1 MRVFVTGATG
11 FVGSAV
17 VKELLDHGHSVL
29 GLTRS
34 DAGAEKLAALGATA
48 FRGDLDDLGSLQ
60 SGAASCDAV
69 IHTAFDHDFSRYVE
83 NCEKDRRVIRA
94 MGSVLAGSN
103 RPMIVTSGIALL
115 RADRPLVESD
125 TVSGDIPRKASEEA
139 AAEIAADGVNISV
152 MRLPPSVH
160 GVGDHGFVPLLIN
173 LAREKGF
180 VACVEDGDNLWPA
193 VHRLDAARAYRLA
206 IEDRASQPAYH
217 AVAEE
222 GIAFADIAHTISLGL
237 GLPFKSLT
245 PEQAHDYF
253 GWFTHFAAI
262 DCCASSGRTQQV
274 LGWTPR
280 EISLIEDMQTAG
292 YFDV

>member
-48 FRGDLDDLGSLQ
+48 FRGDLDDLGSIQ
-60 SGAASCDAV
+60 GGAASCDAV
-69 IHTAFDHDFSRYVE
+69 IHTGFNHDFTRFAES
-83 NCEKDRRVIRA
+83 CEKDRHVIEA

-103 RPMIVTSGIALL
+103 RPMIVTSGIGLL
-115 RADRPLVESD
+115 RADRPVIESD
-125 TVSGDIPRKASEEA
+125 TVTANIPRKATEEA
-139 AAEIAADGVNISV
+139 VAKIVASGVNASV

-160 GVGDHGFVPLLIN
+160 GAGDHGFVPLLIN

-180 VACVEDGDNLWPA
+180 VACIEDGDNLWPA

-206 IEDRASQPAYH
+206 IEDQASQPAYH
-217 AVAEE
+217 AVGEE
-222 GIAFADIAHTISLGL
+222 GVAFADIAHTISVGL
-237 GLPFKSLT
+237 GLPFKSLSR
-245 PEQAHDYF
+245 EHAKDYF
-253 GWFTHFAAI
+253 GWFSHFAEL

-280 EISLIEDMQTAG
+280 EIGLIEDIQTAG
-292 YFDV
+292 YFSG